1 MSQKGK
7 SVMDKQEVVSIFNYT
22 DYRRFIQE
30 LSIERKQVDPSFS
43 FRSLAREVGYNSPGF
58 IKELIEGKRVLIQP
72 FTLRL
77 AKAMKLT
84 RKEIEYFEDMVNFVQ
99 AREPEERE
107 YYYDKMIRAFN
118 TKIYRM
124 KSDQYT
130 YYSRWYYSAIREF
143 LFIQNF
149 SGDYQGLAAHL
160 APPITPAMAKEAIAL
175 MLRLKLIK
183 RNEKGIYKPTDTLIT
198 TGAEVQSIHA
208 AAFHRS
214 MMALAGES
222 LNRHPKESRDVS
234 GVTVS
239 IDKETFDAI
248 KSECVFFRKRILNL
262 AAKEKNLDRVYQVNI
277 QLFPLTSPL
286 KNGGNN

>member
-1 MSQKGK
+1 
-7 SVMDKQEVVSIFNYT
+7 MDKQEVVSIFNYT